1 MKNLLSI
8 KEQVLLKKL
17 VSKLSKISKFM
28 KSEGMSDNDVY

>member
-17 VSKLSKISKFM
+17 VSKLNKISKFM